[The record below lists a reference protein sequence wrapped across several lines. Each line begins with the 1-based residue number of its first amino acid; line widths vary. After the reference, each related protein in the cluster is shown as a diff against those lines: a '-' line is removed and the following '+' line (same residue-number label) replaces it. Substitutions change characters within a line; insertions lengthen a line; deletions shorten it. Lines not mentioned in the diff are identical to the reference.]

1 MSKIKRIWLFGLA
14 LFIILSLQGI
24 NISANQEV
32 NGVYFAS
39 IYCNDCIGL
48 ENDGIFDVL
57 EEQGYLIQKHYLETE
72 IDAVRILHD
81 FQFTYQLPLGS
92 DLVPIIFVG
101 STYFTGRIEIREA
114 VLSGELQAIM
124 DSESL
129 LPLESAPAANFSLIY
144 FVLLGF
150 VDGVNPCAIAMLL
163 MFISLLSFTQKK
175 SVLIKVSFTFIFA
188 IFLSYFLFGTVLY
201 RYLARFTA
209 GAALVRIVPW
219 VIIVLASVVFLLN
232 LYDFVITMLKRY
244 DKIKNQLPSGIQK
257 FNRKLMQKFT
267 EKLEDGSKGI
277 YIITFFIGIIIS
289 FTEFLCTGQAYF
301 TAILHL
307 IHFTSYYLRGVGLL
321 LLYNLIFVLPL
332 VIIAVIAVKTQSVMG
347 VSVFM
352 REKLHW
358 IKLFNAI
365 VFLLIII
372 YYIVYVL

>member
-1 MSKIKRIWLFGLA
+1 MKPLQRLWLFSL
-14 LFIILSLQGI
+14 LMIMILSLSGI
-24 NISANQEV
+24 SVSADDPID
-32 NGVYFAS
+32 GVYFAS
-39 IYCNDCIGL
+39 IYCSDCIGL
-48 ENDGIFDVL
+48 ENDGVFETL
-57 EEQGYLIQKHYLETE
+57 ESQGYVIEKYYLENQV
-72 IDAVRILHD
+72 DAVRILHD
-81 FQFTYQLPLGS
+81 FQFTYDLPLGN

-101 STYFTGRIEIREA
+101 STYYTGRIEIRNA
-114 VLSGELQAIM
+114 VESGELQAIM

-129 LPLESAPAANFSLIY
+129 LEIQSAPAADFSLIY

-188 IFLSYFLFGTVLY
+188 IFLSYFLFGTILY
-201 RYLARFTA
+201 RSLAQFTA
-209 GAALVRIVPW
+209 GTVIVRVVPW
-219 VIIVLASVVFLLN
+219 VIIGLASIVFLLN
-232 LYDFVITMLKRY
+232 LYDFIITMLKRY

-257 FNRKLMQKFT
+257 FNRRLMQKFT
-267 EKLEDGSKGI
+267 EKLEEGSKGI
-277 YIITFFIGIIIS
+277 YIVTFFIGIVIS

-321 LLYNLIFVLPL
+321 LLYNFIFVLPL
-332 VIIAVIAVKTQSVMG
+332 IIIAVIAVKTQSVMG

-365 VFLLIII
+365 VFLLIIV
-372 YYIVYVL
+372 YYIVFVL

>member
-1 MSKIKRIWLFGLA
+1 MNILKRIWLFSLA
-14 LFIILSLQGI
+14 LFIILSLQGTSL
-24 NISANQEV
+24 SAANDID
-32 NGVYFAS
+32 GVYFAS

-48 ENDGIFDVL
+48 ESDGVFGTL
-57 EEQGYLIQKHYLETE
+57 EAQGYTIEKHYLETE
-72 IDAVRILHD
+72 VDAVRILHD
-81 FQFTYQLPLGS
+81 YQFTYDLPLGN

-101 STYFTGRIEIREA
+101 STYYTGRIEIREA
-114 VLSGELQAIM
+114 VESGELQSIM
-124 DSESL
+124 DSEAL
-129 LPLESAPAANFSLIY
+129 LELESAPAADFSLIY

-175 SVLIKVSFTFIFA
+175 SILIKVSFTFIFA

-201 RYLARFTA
+201 RSLAQFS
-209 GAALVRIVPW
+209 AAAAIVRIVPW
-219 VIIVLASVVFLLN
+219 IIIILAGIVFLLN
-232 LYDFVITMLKRY
+232 LYDFIITILKKY

-257 FNRKLMQKFT
+257 FNKRLMQKFT
-267 EKLEDGSKGI
+267 EKLESDRKGI
-277 YIITFFIGIIIS
+277 YVITFFIGVVIS

-332 VIIAVIAVKTQSVMG
+332 IIIAVIAVKTQSVMG